1 MDVFLALLF
10 LGFLLAIPVFL
21 IILAF
26 NAIKKKPLKKTI
38 TKLKISLLGAIVT
51 FILFAIVVTIFSCD
65 HEYITIETVEATCLS
80 EGKIVQQCSLCNDEK
95 EEVLPLLEHSWQE
108 PNCTTPKTCVL
119 CGLTEGS
126 IAGHSWI
133 DATCTTPKTCSVC
146 ASTEGDALSVNK
158 THTWEKATCT
168 APKTCSVCKAT
179 EGSTIPHI
187 ASKWEI
193 IEDAI
198 GEEQGTRQQKCTVC
212 GEILSTEKFYAPTK
226 MATNII
232 ESVVK
237 QHSGETSLELV
248 TNEKTGEISITGGII
263 CENNETV
270 VLNILQSIC
279 DQFYEENIEVEC
291 ILVIGDIEDG
301 FEGEALALASVTKD
315 ECNLSVMSTN
325 FKTERNMWINNQFSA
340 WDGSHTVLK
349 SLIKKNLNDEKSFE
363 HIETT
368 YIDIDTK
375 DKKTQVNNMLK
386 QAGYPNR
393 VDIGDL
399 FIATEFSAKNVFNAT
414 VKNTAYGIV
423 DQSEDNVILIGIE

>member
-1 MDVFLALLF
+1 
-10 LGFLLAIPVFL
+10 
-21 IILAF
+21 
-26 NAIKKKPLKKTI
+26 
-38 TKLKISLLGAIVT
+38 
-51 FILFAIVVTIFSCD
+51 
-65 HEYITIETVEATCLS
+65 
-80 EGKIVQQCSLCNDEK
+80 
-95 EEVLPLLEHSWQE
+95 
-108 PNCTTPKTCVL
+108 
-119 CGLTEGS
+119 
-126 IAGHSWI
+126 
-133 DATCTTPKTCSVC
+133 
-146 ASTEGDALSVNK
+146 
-158 THTWEKATCT
+158 
-168 APKTCSVCKAT
+168 
-179 EGSTIPHI
+179 
-187 ASKWEI
+187 
-193 IEDAI
+193 
-198 GEEQGTRQQKCTVC
+198 
-212 GEILSTEKFYAPTK
+212 